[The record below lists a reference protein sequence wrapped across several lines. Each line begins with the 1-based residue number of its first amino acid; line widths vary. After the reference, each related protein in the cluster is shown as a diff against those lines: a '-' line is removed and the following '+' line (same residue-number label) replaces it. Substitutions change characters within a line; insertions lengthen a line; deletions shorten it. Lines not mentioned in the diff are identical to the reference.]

1 MASGTTSASQQGIA
15 LGDINVHL
23 IGGLA
28 TVAVQGVIDN
38 QRMAQ
43 RTQLAFDKDLFETG
57 EGANAGQLA
66 GFNAA
71 DRTPVVKP

>member
-1 MASGTTSASQQGIA
+1 MSAATSSTLQ
-15 LGDINVHL
+15 LGDLNPHL
-23 IGGLA
+23 AANLA
-28 TVAVQGVIDN
+28 FVGVQGVIDN

-71 DRTPVVKP
+71 DRTPVVKS